1 MSLEIILDIVLS
13 VIVLAIYHSDCD
25 RPVASP
31 EVAEFPTTE
40 PEAYEH
46 TVVPAMTEPID
57 EWAIE
62 DEALAMTYADEVQS
76 EVEAVHFGKPIDPAY
91 ITHVDYT
98 AAWYAEIDSP
108 LESDDPS
115 LDGPIEIVPLTPE
128 AIAACTHLSTDPI
141 EPISLGEYQAM
152 SGRKLKALAK
162 ELSIAGWSRMKQP
175 QLAIA
180 VHQATIDR
188 DGYPDD

>member
-13 VIVLAIYHSDCD
+13 VIVLAIYHADCD
-25 RPVASP
+25 RPVVPA
-31 EVAEFPTTE
+31 VAEFHTTT
-40 PEAYEH
+40 PEGYEH
-46 TVVPAMTEPID
+46 TVVPSMPEPID
-57 EWAIE
+57 EWSIE
-62 DEALAMTYADEVQS
+62 DEALAMVNADAVQA
-76 EVEAVHFGKPIDPAY
+76 EIEAVHFDKPIDPAY
-91 ITHVDYT
+91 IDYT
-98 AAWYAEIDSP
+98 ADWYAEIDA
-108 LESDDPS
+108 LIEGDDPL